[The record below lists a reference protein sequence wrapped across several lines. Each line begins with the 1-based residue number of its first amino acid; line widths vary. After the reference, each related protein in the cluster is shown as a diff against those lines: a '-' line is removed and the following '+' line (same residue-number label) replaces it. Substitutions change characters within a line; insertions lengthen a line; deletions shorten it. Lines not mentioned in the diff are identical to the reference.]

1 MSPPAERVWTVD
13 TFFVRQVQDPATGQ
27 LVPEWVPDPNALPNA
42 LLELN
47 GLLTRVGGV
56 VQMATRRR
64 EISPGRVETIAV
76 VFRWRSFVP
85 VDKTQEAPPGE
96 QDGTEAQAAAPPLAP
111 VPDLPAEDE
120 PIPVEEP
127 TPEPVAA
134 D

>member
-1 MSPPAERVWTVD
+1 MSPPAERIWTVD
-13 TFFVRQVQDPATGQ
+13 TYFVRQVADPVTGQ
-27 LVPEWVPDPNALPNA
+27 PVTEWVPDPTALPNA

-56 VQMATRRR
+56 VQTATRRR

-85 VDKTQEAPPGE
+85 VDKTQEAPAGE
-96 QDGTEAQAAAPPLAP
+96 QDGTDAQAAAPPLAP

-120 PIPVEEP
+120 PIPAEEP
-127 TPEPVAA
+127 APEPVAA